1 MRGSQLD
8 KRITIEQKSVTQDP
22 NYGAEVITWATLAS
36 RIPANVQD
44 ALPSKSESVANG
56 IRIATQPARIRIRY
70 RASITSDM
78 RVTIHGA
85 TDRVC
90 QIVGGPAEIGRREWL
105 EMVVEAYSS

>member
-22 NYGAEVITWATLAS
+22 NYGTEVITWATLAS

>member
-1 MRGSQLD
+1 MQAGKLD
-8 KRITIEQKSVTQDP
+8 RRITIARQTTIEGD
-22 NYGAEVITWATLAS
+22 YGQQPGPPAVVAS
-36 RIPANVQD
+36 RIPANIQD
-44 ALPSKSESVANG
+44 VLPSKSESVANG

-70 RASITSDM
+70 RAGITSAM
-78 RVTIHGA
+78 QVTIHGA